1 MRLYWSLKSV
11 PELSDLSTADRR
23 RVYRAAWRESGGMS
37 HAEIAFLGLAIALGA
52 NFGPLGIGLC
62 VAIIM
67 LPIMS
72 RKVERLRPAML
83 AIRHRLGLDLP
94 PARSNF

>member
-11 PELSDLSTADRR
+11 PELSDLSAADRR
-23 RVYRAAWRESGGMS
+23 RVSRAAWRESGGMS
-37 HAEIAFLGLAIALGA
+37 HAEIAFLGLAVALGA

-62 VAIIM
+62 VALIM
-67 LPIMS
+67 LPILL

-83 AIRHRLGLDLP
+83 AIRHRLGFGLP
-94 PARSNF
+94 RARSDF